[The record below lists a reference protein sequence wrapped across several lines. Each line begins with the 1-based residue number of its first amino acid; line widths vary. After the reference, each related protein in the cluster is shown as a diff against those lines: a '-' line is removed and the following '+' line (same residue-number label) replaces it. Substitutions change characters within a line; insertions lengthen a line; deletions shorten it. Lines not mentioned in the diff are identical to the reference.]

1 MIIDLFYI
9 FLGFVSMMT
18 LTVLSICRMAAF
30 FPFYGIDGKVSSYR
44 SSLKLVSVTWLY
56 SLTLSVPPI
65 FGWGKYVPELSGL
78 G

>member
-1 MIIDLFYI
+1 
-9 FLGFVSMMT
+9 MMT

-30 FPFYGIDGKVSSYR
+30 FPVYGIDGKVSSYR

-56 SLTLSVPPI
+56 SFTLSLPPI